1 MTETDSSQP
10 ATKGDIAGLQTELKL
25 KATKSDLAD
34 LRTELKTDIKGLDQ
48 KFDQKFGQI
57 DQKFTQIDQRFGQI
71 DQKFERIDKT
81 LLSLGVE
88 ASKTNLRMDRL
99 ENNIMEALRGFK
111 SELLSAFE
119 ASVMKGQMYSQKA
132 VTHGDILSAHEEK
145 LLNHETRLSSLE
157 IK

>member
-1 MTETDSSQP
+1 MTETDNRQP
-10 ATKGDIAGLQTELKL
+10 ATKGDIAGLQTELIGLQTELKL
-25 KATKSDLAD
+25 KATKGDIAG
-34 LRTELKTDIKGLDQ
+34 LRTELKTDIKGL
-48 KFDQKFGQI
+48 
-57 DQKFTQIDQRFGQI
+57 

-88 ASKTNLRMDRL
+88 VSKTNLRMDRL
-99 ENNIMEALRGFK
+99 ENNIMEALRSFK

-145 LLNHETRLSSLE
+145 LLNHETRLTSLE